1 MSPPERP
8 KGRFFIPLRFAI
20 QLIVLEIP
28 KHSPIWEITAGRL
41 DSSTRNERRTQ
52 MANMTH
58 FDPFQISALDPFDDV
73 FKGFFRPVR
82 IEGAPEMQIKMDV
95 KEDSKGYT
103 VHAEIPGVK
112 KEDIHVTIDG
122 NQVSIS
128 AEVKQE
134 KEVKEGEKVLRS
146 ERYYGKVA
154 RSFSVAGDIDESA
167 SQAKYADGVLE
178 LVLPKKAVSS
188 SKKLTIN

>member
-1 MSPPERP
+1 
-8 KGRFFIPLRFAI
+8 
-20 QLIVLEIP
+20 
-28 KHSPIWEITAGRL
+28 
-41 DSSTRNERRTQ
+41 
-52 MANMTH
+52 MANVTRY
-58 FDPFQISALDPFDDV
+58 DPFQISGFDPLEDV

-82 IEGAPEMQIKMDV
+82 IEGAPEVQIRMDV
-95 KEDSKGYT
+95 KEDDKGYT

-128 AEVKQE
+128 AEAKQE

-154 RSFSVAGDIDESA
+154 RSFSVASEIDESH
-167 SQAKYADGVLE
+167 SQAKYVDGVLE
-178 LVLPKKAVSS
+178 LVLPKKTTTSS
-188 SKKLTIN
+188 RKLKIN